1 MRCPLA
7 DTHDYVEADD
17 PVLGPHLVCV
27 DCDHVVPLPDVE
39 AEPLEAA

>member
-7 DTHDYVEADD
+7 DTHDFVKADD

-27 DCDHVVPLPDVE
+27 DCDAVILLP
-39 AEPLEAA
+39 AEEG